1 MKIERLITTANIPD
15 SGVQRDANGHIV
27 NPIVSQLETTTGSKF
42 VTSIN
47 NTNIR
52 LYNNVAQ
59 FYKGGGTQVGA
70 ILITLPYGWST
81 TMMSIHIIG
90 YEYNSNAGWDMYVSG
105 YSSPYEE
112 WRETSALLVG
122 ESTYKQ
128 VQFGYDGT
136 HCVIILGNVTDSAN
150 YIHIAINDVV
160 VGVSTIDGWETGW
173 NIEMVTD
180 ISNITSIVTPAIQK
194 VWDTQNDG
202 AGSGLDADMLQAKYP
217 SVTSS
222 ANTIVQRD
230 ANGDFSAGT
239 ITATLSGNATS
250 ATSATTATNADNAT
264 TLSNKTLAEVQ
275 YQPAS
280 VTGIYNVSTTSSTLV
295 VAGTLSCD
303 GLYHTVNISA
313 VGYASSTSGD
323 THIQVLDAAGT
334 VIFDGNIYNT
344 TSTTITGSYTYTGLQ
359 ISGKYTVQY
368 AEGSSSYTA
377 YLTSVTLAFN

>member
-239 ITATLSGNATS
+239 ITATLSGSASQLKNTYLQDILFNTGNAFDTPNGTQYTGNITLTPSSITARGNMRIKGS
-250 ATSATTATNADNAT
+250 AYYNANSN
-264 TLSNKTLAEVQ
+264 LST
-275 YQPAS
+275 
-280 VTGIYNVSTTSSTLV
+280 STLDLNLG
-295 VAGTLSCD
+295 AISINLLSLSSAD
-303 GLYHTVNISA
+303 SKTYTFDKSFTYVSPSSQQNIALLVSI
-313 VGYASSTSGD
+313 GTSGQYFENIKFNIFS
-323 THIQVLDAAGT
+323 TNLDA
-334 VIFDGNIYNT
+334 I
-344 TSTTITGSYTYTGLQ
+344 Q
-359 ISGKYTVQY
+359 
-368 AEGSSSYTA
+368 
-377 YLTSVTLAFN
+377 